1 MARTQFASE
10 LFVYGSGKEVVKRIE
25 LCYTKYITKEMIE
38 SYNHLPVRI
47 FSKKREK
54 IQKNSFTSGIVC
66 AIL

>member
-10 LFVYGSGKEVVKRIE
+10 FFVYGSGKEVVKRFE

-47 FSKKREK
+47 F
-54 IQKNSFTSGIVC
+54 F
-66 AIL
+66 

>member
-10 LFVYGSGKEVVKRIE
+10 LFVYGSGKVVVKRFE
-25 LCYTKYITKEMIE
+25 LCYTKYIRKEMIE

-47 FSKKREK
+47 FYKKREK